1 VFSKG
6 ELVLNATLKKGE
18 NMKFK
23 YRVMVSNGK
32 EIDLKT
38 ANNYTY

>member
-1 VFSKG
+1 M
-6 ELVLNATLKKGE
+6 T
-18 NMKFK
+18 FK

-32 EIDLKT
+32 EIDLQT